1 MVSDR
6 ERYEQVLHAW
16 AVATPCVRKV
26 SIFGSRAKGTPR
38 SDSDL
43 DVAVEIDPV
52 GSDES
57 AYVSWFHLKK
67 SWHAELQRRLDVPLD
82 LEWFDPTGSTP
93 TIAKGLSEANV
104 VVYERAS

>member
-1 MVSDR
+1 MKDA
-6 ERYEQVLHAW
+6 ERYRQVLRAW
-16 AVATPCVRKV
+16 ALATPCVRKV
-26 SIFGSRAKGTPR
+26 SIFGSWAKGTSR
-38 SDSDL
+38 DDSDL

-57 AYVSWFHLKK
+57 AYVSWFHEKAP
-67 SWHAELQRRLDVPLD
+67 WHTELQQQLDVKLD
-82 LEWFDPTGSTP
+82 LEWFDPAGSTP